1 MAAAA
6 AALGE
11 GLVQTVV
18 LCLGNR
24 IPRDLRLPLGQTLAL
39 HGVLSDGV
47 LGLLLYPASLIIVA
61 GTALAALSGS
71 WPAGPY
77 AWILLV
83 LNLGNLLAVL
93 VAAVLSSLRGLATI
107 GLLRLAW
114 PVPLLPAYWALM
126 SLAAWQA
133 LFKFFLKPSEWE
145 KTRHGVARD
154 RRTPGAGGSRR

>member
-1 MAAAA
+1 M
-6 AALGE
+6 
-11 GLVQTVV
+11 QTVV

-24 IPRDLRLPLGQTLAL
+24 IPKRLRLPLGQTLAL
-39 HGVLSDGV
+39 HGVLSAGV
-47 LGLLLYPASLIIVA
+47 LGLLLYPASLVVI
-61 GTALAALSGS
+61 ALTTFAALSGS
-71 WPAGPY
+71 WPVGPY
-77 AWILLV
+77 TWTLLV

-93 VAAVLSSLRGLATI
+93 VAATLSSIRGLASA

-114 PVPLLPAYWALM
+114 HVPLLPVYWALM

-154 RRTPGAGGSRR
+154 RRTPGAIAARR